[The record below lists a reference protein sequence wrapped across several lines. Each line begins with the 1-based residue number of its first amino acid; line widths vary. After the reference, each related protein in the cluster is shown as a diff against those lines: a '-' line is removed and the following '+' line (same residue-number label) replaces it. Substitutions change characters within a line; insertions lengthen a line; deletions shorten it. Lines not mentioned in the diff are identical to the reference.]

1 MMNLTIRT
9 LLALM
14 LSWTVASRE
23 QGDFTCY
30 RQAHAAYHQTLHKM
44 PVHQMPPPTH
54 LSAHEQAREA
64 ASSRKHHELLKQHHA
79 EEATASSRKHH
90 KTTVHLTA
98 AASGKHFRFSS
109 ESPTVAPHVDQHT
122 PPTLLSKTKASHST
136 TTRSFTTSTAS
147 TTTVTNQS
155 QAMLVESHQ
164 EEDEAT
170 GDLSRPVFYERGIR
184 HKEQLLLAH
193 RTA

>member
-1 MMNLTIRT
+1 MTVIPTMMNLTIRT

-23 QGDFTCY
+23 QSDFTCY

-44 PVHQMPPPTH
+44 PVHQMPPPTY

-79 EEATASSRKHH
+79 EEATRASSRKHH
-90 KTTVHLTA
+90 KTTIHLTA

-109 ESPTVAPHVDQHT
+109 ESPTVAPHLAQVHKHLCRQSRSW
-122 PPTLLSKTKASHST
+122 PPVYIGYLASCKMVCFEFG
-136 TTRSFTTSTAS
+136 R
-147 TTTVTNQS
+147 
-155 QAMLVESHQ
+155 L
-164 EEDEAT
+164 
-170 GDLSRPVFYERGIR
+170 
-184 HKEQLLLAH
+184 H
-193 RTA
+193 R